1 MQALKRKEEN
11 GISGVVKK
19 LLLFSFFCFSF
30 SIIVFA
36 IVAAVAVKLV
46 RIENS
51 FDIIAT
57 LTICFVALDVS
68 FFMFRKND
76 KPFFDAVV
84 CGTFFDFV
92 LLAVSLI
99 CGSRSAVE
107 SIILRLALVPAASI
121 IGVLLSKIKAGKV
134 KKKRMGKG
142 RVNVSR
148 KKY

>member
-57 LTICFVALDVS
+57 LTICFVALGVS

-99 CGSRSAVE
+99 CGSRAVE